1 METVILRIKAYMLL
15 RDVDDFRSG
24 FRHLC
29 RFYAHCSDDGDRAL
43 FLPAIIELKKPKDAG
58 PRILIDNPMKITLWL
73 TKIPIVDIEETQE
86 LVFPLAVKNA
96 GYLSTL
102 PNMEF

>member
-1 METVILRIKAYMLL
+1 MISGEVLDTFAASTLTVVTMVIVL
-15 RDVDDFRSG
+15 F
-24 FRHLC
+24 
-29 RFYAHCSDDGDRAL
+29 

-58 PRILIDNPMKITLWL
+58 PRILIDNPVKITFGLA
-73 TKIPIVDIEETQE
+73 KIPIVDIEETQE
-86 LVFPLAVKNA
+86 QVFPFAIKNA

>member
-1 METVILRIKAYMLL
+1 MLMISGQVLDTFAASTLTVVTMVIVL
-15 RDVDDFRSG
+15 F
-24 FRHLC
+24 
-29 RFYAHCSDDGDRAL
+29 